1 MHMHVCAKGFC
12 FSRPHALDVPRS
24 HSLLFF
30 LFLTVSLTFHFPV
43 ACSGADLCRSQLV
56 GGQQLFL
63 QETEILCVEKMGLS
77 LAVLLPII
85 FICVCVYVS
94 LLADYQSSLCCV
106 VRQIN
111 NPDNRLLAK
120 KILPCI
126 KNNYLTNH
134 KIISQ

>member
-1 MHMHVCAKGFC
+1 MHVCAKGFC
-12 FSRPHALDVPRS
+12 FSRPHAFDVPRS

-30 LFLTVSLTFHFPV
+30 FLFRTFSLAFHFPV

-77 LAVLLPII
+77 LAILLPII
-85 FICVCVYVS
+85 FICVCVCVS
-94 LLADYQSSLCCV
+94 LLADCQSSLCWV

-111 NPDNRLLAK
+111 NPDNRLLYK
-120 KILPCI
+120 K
-126 KNNYLTNH
+126 KNL
-134 KIISQ
+134 II